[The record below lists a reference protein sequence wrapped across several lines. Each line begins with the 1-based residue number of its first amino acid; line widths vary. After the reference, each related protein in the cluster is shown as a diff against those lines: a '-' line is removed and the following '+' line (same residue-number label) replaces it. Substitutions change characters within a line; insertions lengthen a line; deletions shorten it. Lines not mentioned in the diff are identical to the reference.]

1 MLGFRI
7 FLLVALLTQFG
18 SCSILAQTIYTYSGS
33 EISEQKQAELKREA
47 TSFLKMGFSWDGEIV
62 NNYLGGRKKGI
73 GYFGK
78 FGINLSLSL
87 KDVGVR
93 NGGQFFIHAINVH
106 GDTPTDRLIGDFQP
120 ISRNEAAPRSGL
132 FELWYKQY
140 FGNTTLIV
148 GQHDM
153 NSSFG
158 TSDIAGNSV
167 HSAFG
172 VFPSVAPNLGSAF
185 SIYPRTMPGIYLRY
199 NKTNFSVNAALYSG
213 ASHPFS
219 SDKHNLKWNLKD
231 SGFFI
236 SEVQYHPSH
245 NKLKSSMY
253 KLGLFKHTG
262 RFPNVETGNAQT
274 VKPGFGLYLIMD
286 QPVFYENSSSK
297 EGLAIFAEA
306 TYFPGKQNLAE
317 NFVALGFEYQGLM
330 PGREQDKLFFG
341 FLQTSLSN
349 AVLTRTRLDEKHRSI
364 IEINYLIEVGGGLS
378 IKPDLQYIINPG
390 ANSGIDNALLSIIKM
405 SYKF

>member
-1 MLGFRI
+1 MLGFKI
-7 FLLVALLTQFG
+7 FLLIALLTLFG
-18 SCSILAQTIYTYSGS
+18 SSSILAQSIYTYSAS
-33 EISEQKQAELKREA
+33 EISEKKQEQLKKVA
-47 TSFLKMGFSWDGEIV
+47 ISPIKIGFSWDGEMV
-62 NNYLGGRKKGI
+62 NNYLGGREKGM

-78 FGINLSLSL
+78 IGLNISLSL
-87 KDVGVR
+87 KDMGVR

-106 GDTPTDRLIGDFQP
+106 GDSPTDRLIGDFQP
-120 ISRNEAAPRSGL
+120 ISRNEASPRSGL
-132 FELWYKQY
+132 FELWYKHN
-140 FGNTTLIV
+140 FGNTTIIV

-172 VFPSVAPNLGSAF
+172 VFPSVSPNLGYAF

-199 NKTNFSVNAALYSG
+199 NRPNISVNAALYSG

-231 SGFFI
+231 AGFLI
-236 SEVQYHPSH
+236 SEVQYHPAYERFK
-245 NKLKSSMY
+245 NPVY
-253 KLGLFKHTG
+253 KLGIFKHTG
-262 RFPNVETGNAQT
+262 SFPKLETGDAQT
-274 VKPGFGLYLIMD
+274 VKSGIGLYLIMD

-306 TYFPGKQNLAE
+306 TYFPGKQNMAK
-317 NFVALGFEYQGLM
+317 NFVALGFGYRGLI
-330 PGREQDKLFFG
+330 PNRVQDKLFFG
-341 FLQTSLSN
+341 FLNTSLSN
-349 AVLTRTRLDEKHRSI
+349 AGLTRTEFDEEHRSI
-364 IEINYLIEVGGGLS
+364 IELNYLIEVGSGLS

-390 ANSGIDNALLSIIKM
+390 GNSEIGNALLSIIKM